1 VGIRGVGIMNLTA
14 FSLLANNNPEVDGNQ
29 ISFGTI
35 DFQPHPPT
43 LTLVFTRPDQE
54 MELTIGSLNFRVGS
68 LVSIRLSDLTKS
80 NSSAR
85 KSATVAISESSGG
98 PSSEVNSPVSFAMTE
113 NSEGKIK
120 ELNETMGNLG
130 LGGIVDQSY
139 LSQKDF
145 TTRSGGVYSNI
156 HQLCVIITEAT
167 EENDG
172 TDNAATHEQG
182 DKSRSNIK
190 KEKEKIHVSTG
201 EWKII
206 MSAINHGTEVLANSK
221 REVLMGY
228 QYRTKR
234 RILCKKHQ
242 KQH

>member
-1 VGIRGVGIMNLTA
+1 V
-14 FSLLANNNPEVDGNQ
+14 
-29 ISFGTI
+29 
-35 DFQPHPPT
+35 
-43 LTLVFTRPDQE
+43 
-54 MELTIGSLNFRVGS
+54 
-68 LVSIRLSDLTKS
+68 
-80 NSSAR
+80 
-85 KSATVAISESSGG
+85 TVAISESSGG

-120 ELNETMGNLG
+120 ELDETMGNLG
-130 LGGIVDQSY
+130 LGGTVDQSY

-156 HQLCVIITEAT
+156 HQLCVIITEAM
-167 EENDG
+167 EENNG

-190 KEKEKIHVSTG
+190 KEKEKIHVSTE

-206 MSAINHGTEVLANSK
+206 MSAINHGTEVPANSR

-228 QYRTKR
+228 QYALHQHKKKLQEEKTSSGEVKKIIVYQVEHTGMNTSKHRIPAERYIESQSIIEEQQHMQGKRTV
-234 RILCKKHQ
+234 
-242 KQH
+242 